1 MNDIAFSVIIN
12 NDGIDDIIFKTI
24 MVKGEKGDGGTGID
38 HIEKTSTSGN
48 VDTYTIYLEDG
59 SVAGTFTVTNAILP
73 ETATIENVEIAS
85 FSDGADD
92 VPVSELIVDIEPVQ
106 DLHGYDHPWAGGAGK
121 NKLQVTASTQMING
135 ITFTV
140 NEDGSI
146 NLNGTA
152 TAYTEFVLNSSNS
165 LKAGTYIANG
175 VMDGAGQTKRI
186 LIRDSQSVVIATDT
200 GSGAEFSLE
209 NDSNVMVAITISSG
223 VALSNV
229 TWYPMIRLST
239 VSDATFEPYENICP
253 ISGWDEC
260 NVTREHFDHSD
271 TETQTIDFGETTAF
285 GGFLDVLNGK
295 LTLTLAKYVYNSENI
310 PTMSESAMS
319 GTLGGK
325 TRIFINQSGISRG
338 GGSGVV
344 DGEICDRYDSI
355 SSDFMYRG
363 NQGISLRDN
372 VTTGF
377 YIYNPDIQGR
387 TAWQQEISTNGLE
400 VVAPLAEPI
409 VIQLTPAQV
418 RTLLNDN
425 NIFADTGKIQKVT
438 YFKTG
443 CEALARLI
451 DAFK

>member
-24 MVKGEKGDGGTGID
+24 MVKGEKGDGGTAIAS
-38 HIEKTSTSGN
+38 IEKTSTSGN
-48 VDTYTIYLEDG
+48 VDTYTVYLEDG

-73 ETATIENVEIAS
+73 ETATIEDVEIAS

-92 VPVSELIVDIEPVQ
+92 VPVSELIVDIEP
-106 DLHGYDHPWAGGAGK
+106 
-121 NKLQVTASTQMING
+121 I
-135 ITFTV
+135 
-140 NEDGSI
+140 E
-146 NLNGTA
+146 
-152 TAYTEFVLNSSNS
+152 
-165 LKAGTYIANG
+165 
-175 VMDGAGQTKRI
+175 
-186 LIRDSQSVVIATDT
+186 T
-200 GSGAEFSLE
+200 GSGEKSP
-209 NDSNVMVAITISSG
+209 SN
-223 VALSNV
+223 
-229 TWYPMIRLST
+229 
-239 VSDATFEPYENICP
+239 PYTL
-253 ISGWDEC
+253 SGWDEC

-295 LTLTLAKYVYNSENI
+295 LTLTHAKYVYNSENI
-310 PTMSESAMS
+310 PTMSESSMS

-338 GGSGVV
+338 GGSGAV
-344 DGEICDRYDSI
+344 DSEICDKYDAI
-355 SSDFMYRG
+355 SSDVMYRG

-409 VIQLTPAQV
+409 VVQLSKTQV

>member
-106 DLHGYDHPWAGGAGK
+106 
-121 NKLQVTASTQMING
+121 S
-135 ITFTV
+135 
-140 NEDGSI
+140 
-146 NLNGTA
+146 
-152 TAYTEFVLNSSNS
+152 
-165 LKAGTYIANG
+165 
-175 VMDGAGQTKRI
+175 
-186 LIRDSQSVVIATDT
+186 
-200 GSGAEFSLE
+200 GSGEPSPT
-209 NDSNVMVAITISSG
+209 NV
-223 VALSNV
+223 
-229 TWYPMIRLST
+229 R
-239 VSDATFEPYENICP
+239 P

-260 NVTREHFDHSD
+260 NVTRTGKNLFANINPILGRYLSDNGSQILYSGWNISDFIPIKGGQTYHFKPNSTEGGSAFGFFYANDSVESTIVASKFNSGEVTITAPNDAQFVRFSYRD
-271 TETQTIDFGETTAF
+271 TSLNIQLELGSTATAYEPFKGGTETIDFGQTTAF
-285 GGFLDVLNGK
+285 RGFLDVLNGK
-295 LTLTLAKYVYNSENI
+295 LTLTHAKYVYNSENI
-310 PTMSESAMS
+310 PTMSEAAMS
-319 GTLGGK
+319 GVLGGK

-344 DGEICDRYDSI
+344 DGEICDKYDSI

-377 YIYNPDIQGR
+377 YIYNPDIQGI